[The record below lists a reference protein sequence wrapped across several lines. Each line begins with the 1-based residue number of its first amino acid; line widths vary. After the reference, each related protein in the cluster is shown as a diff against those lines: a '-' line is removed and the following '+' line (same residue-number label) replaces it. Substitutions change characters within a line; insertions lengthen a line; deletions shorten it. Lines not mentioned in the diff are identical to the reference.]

1 MPLKIPN
8 DVVTELAKTLTA
20 KHENSRARVKHE
32 GPMQSV
38 LTSGKTPPK
47 VEGHRTEGAD
57 EASCE
62 QQANFPRR
70 GINPSW
76 RREQSVEKRQ
86 RKWEGK
92 TKRILRK
99 GLSAVVGT
107 RKKSLRSWEP
117 KDGNGR
123 ERSTGGWGTA
133 NIQIAAGTVS
143 YQSHRYQLLCISLLF
158 RNSHKP
164 CPSCGPLLSYSLY
177 LFLRSCPASHPLPPP
192 PLFVPLL
199 TQRDVLLMKM
209 KELLIFSLISHS
221 SISCTRIRHPLPL
234 PFVPPFRRPWSVAF
248 LSQLFFFSPP
258 LPLFSATFSAT
269 IPFGTILTDLFSPP
283 SISSRS
289 LPSIFLPFRLFPW
302 PSFVLSLPPLLQ
314 AVILLSAQRS
324 SLQGMRQRAMREINL
339 DWWQACPGK
348 LARGTREKGDSR
360 PSRCTNRCNE
370 HACSSL
376 ILNFI
381 RSPVFKPLVIAL
393 LALRFKCIE
402 ARANC
407 VIFKAL
413 FQLCAL
419 NAMRNYV

>member
-1 MPLKIPN
+1 MSL
-8 DVVTELAKTLTA
+8 L
-20 KHENSRARVKHE
+20 NSRRPWQRSTRIRVREWNTRAR
-32 GPMQSV
+32 
-38 LTSGKTPPK
+38 
-47 VEGHRTEGAD
+47 
-57 EASCE
+57 C
-62 QQANFPRR
+62 
-70 GINPSW
+70 NPSW
-76 RREQSVEKRQ
+76 QAGRLRRKSRDIV
-86 RKWEGK
+86 RKGQ
-92 TKRILRK
+92 TKRAANSRLIFPGEGLTPRGEGNSPWRSVRESGKGRRRGSILRK

-269 IPFGTILTDLFSPP
+269 IDPLWNDSYRPFLSSFDLFS
-283 SISSRS
+283 ISSFYFPPV
-289 LPSIFLPFRLFPW
+289 PS
-302 PSFVLSLPPLLQ
+302 LSLAILR
-314 AVILLSAQRS
+314 AVTSTA
-324 SLQGMRQRAMREINL
+324 A
-339 DWWQACPGK
+339 PGGNITFRT
-348 LARGTREKGDSR
+348 AVQ
-360 PSRCTNRCNE
+360 PSG
-370 HACSSL
+370 
-376 ILNFI
+376 
-381 RSPVFKPLVIAL
+381 
-393 LALRFKCIE
+393 
-402 ARANC
+402 
-407 VIFKAL
+407 
-413 FQLCAL
+413 
-419 NAMRNYV
+419 NATTSYAWN